1 MHKITDSNYDELV
14 AGSQTPVVL
23 DFGATWCGPCKK
35 LEPIIEELASEH
47 DGRVLVG
54 KVDISEAPGVAQK
67 FGIMSVPT
75 VVFLKQGGEPVHQF
89 SGLESKAKIT
99 QLMSQHLGV

>member
-1 MHKITDSNYDELV
+1 MQKITDANYDDLV
-14 AGSQTPVVL
+14 GGSATPVVL

-35 LEPIIEELASEH
+35 LEPIIAELSQEN
-47 DGRVLVG
+47 DGKVLVG

-75 VVFLKQGGEPVHQF
+75 VVFLKDGQPVHQF

-99 QLMSQHLGV
+99 ELMSQHLGV